1 MKKNRYVFILMLFF
15 LLSVVDGHAQEINLS
30 VIDDRGNTKLLGVI
44 DKDGL
49 TQDPFKTWF
58 DQHYESYETNSKS
71 IRSIRSELKNYEIK
85 VFMGTWCGDSRQEVP
100 RFYKILDKMNFP
112 MEKLTV
118 IAVDNSRKNYKK
130 SPTGEEK
137 GRNIHRVPTFI
148 FYKDGKEVNRIVEH
162 PKESLEADMVRILL
176 SKEYSPNYSSI
187 EKVNQVMGQKG
198 ASYIKDST
206 EAVDFFKTLVTNEND
221 LNGYG
226 YVLLYAESFE
236 KAIAVFT
243 LNTKLFPDT
252 MNPYDSLAEAYEISD
267 NKAKALENYRL
278 ALMTIEESAAVVRLR
293 KKIES
298 LSIAKEQ

>member
-118 IAVDNSRKNYKK
+118 IAVDNSRNNYKK

>member
-1 MKKNRYVFILMLFF
+1 MKKNRYVFILMLFS
-15 LLSVVDGHAQEINLS
+15 LLRVVDGHAQEINLS
-30 VIDDRGNTKLLGVI
+30 VTDDRGNTKLLGVI

-118 IAVDNSRKNYKK
+118 IAVDNSRNNYKK

-162 PKESLEADMVRILL
+162 PKESLEADMARILL

-198 ASYIKDST
+198 ASYIKDSP